1 MGASMV
7 PRILHEDTFY
17 EFFDPYRHPRASLN
31 VWGGIGL
38 ETFGKDLEIV
48 HTIEAEYLWTVVDDG
63 NGRDQWI
70 STGFHHVNRVC
81 YLVTRKPHNW
91 IDVEFRAP
99 HCMRSLTPIGLRRQL
114 SILKQL
120 VAEKSPDY
128 SPSRK
133 R

>member
-1 MGASMV
+1 MTTSV
-7 PRILHEDTFY
+7 LHEDTFY
-17 EFFDPYRHPRASLN
+17 EYFEPYRHPEACFN

-48 HTIEAEYLWTVVDDG
+48 RSIEPEYLWTVVEDG
-63 NGRDQWI
+63 DGRDKWI
-70 STGFHHVNRVC
+70 STGFHHVSRIC

-99 HCMRSLTPIGLRRQL
+99 CRMRSLTPVGLRRQL

-120 VAEKSPDY
+120 VAEMSPDY
-128 SPSRK
+128 SLSRK